1 MGRALVTLVLVGGF
15 ALVVVARVW
24 GVGRAVNAV
33 TFSRERNRIRLEQLR
48 RQSELDLKL
57 SEWQQTKS
65 LEDLERHRQR
75 LEAGLDEMHSDRERE
90 SPAPHQDPGPDLR
103 PDLEPEK

>member
-15 ALVVVARVW
+15 ALVVIAGVW
-24 GVGRAVNAV
+24 GVGRAMNAV
-33 TFSRERNRIRLEQLR
+33 TFSRGRNKIRLDQLR

-75 LEAGLDEMHSDRERE
+75 LEAGLDEMHADMKREA
-90 SPAPHQDPGPDLR
+90 PAPHQDRPPD
-103 PDLEPEK
+103 PEPER

>member
-1 MGRALVTLVLVGGF
+1 VGRALVTLVLVGGF
-15 ALVVVARVW
+15 ALVVVAGVW
-24 GVGRAVNAV
+24 GIGRAVNAV

-75 LEAGLDEMHSDRERE
+75 LEAGLDELHSDMKREP
-90 SPAPHQDPGPDLR
+90 PAPGRASEPDPGPAT
-103 PDLEPEK
+103 

>member
-1 MGRALVTLVLVGGF
+1 MGRALATLVLIGGF
-15 ALVVVARVW
+15 ALVAIVAVW
-24 GVGRAVNAV
+24 GIGRVLNAV
-33 TFSRERNRIRLEQLR
+33 SFRREQNKIRLEQLR

-75 LEAGLDEMHSDRERE
+75 LEANLDEMHTDMNREQPPDR
-90 SPAPHQDPGPDLR
+90 
-103 PDLEPEK
+103 

>member
-15 ALVVVARVW
+15 ALVVAAGVW
-24 GVGRAVNAV
+24 GVGRAMNAV
-33 TFSRERNRIRLEQLR
+33 SFNRDRNKIRLDQLR

-75 LEAGLDEMHSDRERE
+75 LEAGLDEMHSDMRREP
-90 SPAPHQDPGPDLR
+90 PAPGSAPDPGPA
-103 PDLEPEK
+103 K

>member
-1 MGRALVTLVLVGGF
+1 VGRALVTLVLVGGF
-15 ALVVVARVW
+15 ALVVAAGVW
-24 GVGRAVNAV
+24 GVGRAMNAV
-33 TFSRERNRIRLEQLR
+33 SFNRDRNKIRLDQLR

-75 LEAGLDEMHSDRERE
+75 LEAGLDEMHSDMRREP
-90 SPAPHQDPGPDLR
+90 PAPGSASDPGPA
-103 PDLEPEK
+103 K

>member
-15 ALVVVARVW
+15 ALVVVAGVW

-75 LEAGLDEMHSDRERE
+75 LETSLDEMHADIQRET
-90 SPAPHQDPGPDLR
+90 PAPHRSRGQDLGPQ
-103 PDLEPEK
+103 E

>member
-15 ALVVVARVW
+15 ALVVVAGVW

-33 TFSRERNRIRLEQLR
+33 TFSRERNRIRLDQLR

-75 LEAGLDEMHSDRERE
+75 LETSLDEMHADMQREG
-90 SPAPHQDPGPDLR
+90 SAPHRSRGQDLGPQ
-103 PDLEPEK
+103 E